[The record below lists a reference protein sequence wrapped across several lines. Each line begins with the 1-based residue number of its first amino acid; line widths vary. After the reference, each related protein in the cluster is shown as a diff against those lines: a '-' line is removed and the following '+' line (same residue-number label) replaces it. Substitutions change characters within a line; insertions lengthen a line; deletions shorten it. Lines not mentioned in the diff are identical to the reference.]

1 MKMYFLFGKAGA
13 GKNYVGDFM
22 QAHFNVTHFDADKLL
37 TDEMKDFIANG
48 KQFTQEMVNHYMSGV
63 KEKIDFFYK
72 NSADDSI
79 IVISQAAYRN
89 INRLDIMKTF
99 PAIIFVMIDA
109 KSDVCLARIKKR
121 HHGVTATYAKAM
133 EHYFE
138 LPDPKLNYKIIDNNE
153 GTDELLFASIQALL
167 MTEGTDR

>member
-48 KQFTQEMVNHYMSGV
+48 KQFTQE
-63 KEKIDFFYK
+63 
-72 NSADDSI
+72 
-79 IVISQAAYRN
+79 
-89 INRLDIMKTF
+89 LDIMKTF

-109 KSDVCLARIKKR
+109 KSNVCLARIKKR